1 MARSLW
7 KRIVPRGLR
16 SVYTRA
22 TRRAGDLHRSS
33 AANPPMENMLAS
45 VRCVTRGLR
54 HTRATVSSSV
64 FLRYKNAQKCRL
76 LLNAVRINPSD
87 PRPPQEDPLAAPR
100 VADQGYPQV
109 QGGAL
114 DV

>member
-1 MARSLW
+1 MPW
-7 KRIVPRGLR
+7 NLR
-16 SVYTRA
+16 SVYARA

-33 AANPPMENMLAS
+33 AENPPMENMLSS

-54 HTRATVSSSV
+54 HTRAPVSSSV
-64 FLRYKNAQKCRL
+64 FLRYKNAQKCRQ
-76 LLNAVRINPSD
+76 LLNAVRINASD
-87 PRPPQEDPLAAPR
+87 PRPPHPSAAP
-100 VADQGYPQV
+100 VLANQSYPQV